1 MSEIVSDHQRD
12 WAEAAE
18 QRVLDAALPLVPD
31 CGWTSRL
38 VTRAAEACGLSPGD
52 AELLL
57 PNGPRDLAALMSR
70 RCDARALQALEG
82 PEFDGLKVR
91 EKIAR
96 VVEARLDAAVQD
108 QPAARRLAGF
118 LALPQNMGLGL
129 QLAWESADKL
139 WRRAGDVST
148 DENHYSKRAILAGIL
163 VSALAVRLQ
172 HGHAAAE
179 TFTARRIENVMSFEK
194 LKARVKPPVSAEAIA
209 AALARV
215 RYGKPAASPSEE
227 DEVSPL
233 AGEGPRAGDDGAQAA
248 ATPPA

>member
-18 QRVLDAALPLVPD
+18 QRVLDAALRLVTD

-52 AELLL
+52 AELLF

-70 RCDARALQALEG
+70 RCDARALQALED
-82 PEFDGLKVR
+82 PEFDRLKMR

-96 VVEARLDAAVQD
+96 AVEARLDAAVQD

-129 QLAWESADKL
+129 ELAWETADKL
-139 WRRAGDVST
+139 WRRAGDVSA

-163 VSALAVRLQ
+163 ISALAVQLQ
-172 HGHAAAE
+172 HGRAAAQA
-179 TFTARRIENVMSFEK
+179 FTARRIENVMSFEK
-194 LKARVKPPVSAEAIA
+194 LKAQMSPLVSLETIA
-209 AALARV
+209 AALARA
-215 RYGKPAASPSEE
+215 RYGKPAQAPPEQAPHEE
-227 DEVSPL
+227 DEPH
-233 AGEGPRAGDDGAQAA
+233 
-248 ATPPA
+248 